1 MFYFIKERRVAP
13 QAEMK
18 KKIAE
23 MMEKLP
29 FRQQRLLVRYACILT
44 THNKDAVG
52 ADVLNSREK
61 MCAELRRTLRDA
73 GERDTL
79 MIGKM
84 ARIMLEI
91 AQAQNINGWKS
102 RR

>member
-18 KKIAE
+18 ERIAE

-29 FRQQRLLVRYACILT
+29 FRQQRLLVRYACILMRNGK
-44 THNKDAVG
+44 HGIK
-52 ADVLNSREK
+52 ADVMSSREK

-84 ARIMLEI
+84 ARVMLEI
-91 AQAQNINGWKS
+91 AQSKS
-102 RR
+102 VSGGQ

>member
-1 MFYFIKERRVAP
+1 MFYLIKERRVAP
-13 QAEMK
+13 QAEMEER
-18 KKIAE
+18 IEE

-29 FRQQRLLVRYACILT
+29 FRQQRLLVRYACILAQRGK
-44 THNKDAVG
+44 HG
-52 ADVLNSREK
+52 IRADVLNSREK

-91 AQAQNINGWKS
+91 AQAQNVSGGQ
-102 RR
+102 

>member
-1 MFYFIKERRVAP
+1 ME
-13 QAEMK
+13 

-44 THNKDAVG
+44 QREKRG
-52 ADVLNSREK
+52 IKADVLNSREK

-91 AQAQNINGWKS
+91 AQAQNINGGKS

>member
-1 MFYFIKERRVAP
+1 MKERI
-13 QAEMK
+13 E
-18 KKIAE
+18 E

-44 THNKDAVG
+44 QRGKRGIN

-84 ARIMLEI
+84 ARVMLEI
-91 AQAQNINGWKS
+91 AQSQSISGGQ
-102 RR
+102 

>member
-1 MFYFIKERRVAP
+1 MKER
-13 QAEMK
+13 
-18 KKIAE
+18 IAE

-44 THNKDAVG
+44 RSGKRG
-52 ADVLNSREK
+52 IKADVLNSREK

-79 MIGKM
+79 MIRKM
-84 ARIMLEI
+84 ARVMLEI
-91 AQAQNINGWKS
+91 AQSKS
-102 RR
+102 VSERK

>member
-1 MFYFIKERRVAP
+1 MFYLIKERRVAP

-44 THNKDAVG
+44 THNKNAVG

-84 ARIMLEI
+84 ARVMMEI
-91 AQAQNINGWKS
+91 AQSKS
-102 RR
+102 VSERK

>member
-1 MFYFIKERRVAP
+1 MFYLIKERRGAP

-18 KKIAE
+18 ERIEE

-29 FRQQRLLVRYACILT
+29 FRQQRLLVRYACILARNGK
-44 THNKDAVG
+44 HGIK

-79 MIGKM
+79 MISKM
-84 ARIMLEI
+84 ARVMLEI
-91 AQAQNINGWKS
+91 AQSKS
-102 RR
+102 ISGGQ

>member
-1 MFYFIKERRVAP
+1 MFYLIKERRGAP

-18 KKIAE
+18 ERIAE

-52 ADVLNSREK
+52 TDVLNSREK

-91 AQAQNINGWKS
+91 AQSKS
-102 RR
+102 VSERK

>member
-18 KKIAE
+18 ERIAE

-52 ADVLNSREK
+52 ADVMNSREK

-91 AQAQNINGWKS
+91 AQSKS
-102 RR
+102 VSGGQ

>member
-1 MFYFIKERRVAP
+1 MFYLIKERRVAP
-13 QAEMK
+13 QAEMEER
-18 KKIAE
+18 IEE

-44 THNKDAVG
+44 TQNKDAVG

-79 MIGKM
+79 MICKM
-84 ARIMLEI
+84 ARVMMEI
-91 AQAQNINGWKS
+91 AQSQSISERK
-102 RR
+102 

>member
-1 MFYFIKERRVAP
+1 MKERI
-13 QAEMK
+13 E
-18 KKIAE
+18 E

-91 AQAQNINGWKS
+91 AQSKS
-102 RR
+102 VSERK

>member
-1 MFYFIKERRVAP
+1 MKERI
-13 QAEMK
+13 E
-18 KKIAE
+18 E

-44 THNKDAVG
+44 QRGKRG
-52 ADVLNSREK
+52 IRADVLNSREK

-91 AQAQNINGWKS
+91 AQSKS
-102 RR
+102 VSGGQ

>member
-61 MCAELRRTLRDA
+61 MCAEMRRTLRDA

-79 MIGKM
+79 MISKM
-84 ARIMLEI
+84 ARVMLEI
-91 AQAQNINGWKS
+91 EQSKRISERK
-102 RR
+102 

>member
-1 MFYFIKERRVAP
+1 MKERI
-13 QAEMK
+13 E
-18 KKIAE
+18 E

-44 THNKDAVG
+44 RSGKRG
-52 ADVLNSREK
+52 IKADVLNSREK

-91 AQAQNINGWKS
+91 VQAQNVSGGQ
-102 RR
+102 

>member
-1 MFYFIKERRVAP
+1 MKER
-13 QAEMK
+13 
-18 KKIAE
+18 IAE

-44 THNKDAVG
+44 TNNKDAAG
-52 ADVLNSREK
+52 ADVLNSRKE

-79 MIGKM
+79 MISKM
-84 ARIMLEI
+84 ARVMLEI
-91 AQAQNINGWKS
+91 AQSKS
-102 RR
+102 VSGGQ

>member
-1 MFYFIKERRVAP
+1 MP
-13 QAEMK
+13 AEMK
-18 KKIAE
+18 ERIAE

-91 AQAQNINGWKS
+91 AQSKS
-102 RR
+102 VSERK

>member
-1 MFYFIKERRVAP
+1 MEERI
-13 QAEMK
+13 E
-18 KKIAE
+18 E

-29 FRQQRLLVRYACILT
+29 FRQQRLLVRYACILI
-44 THNKDAVG
+44 KREKRG
-52 ADVLNSREK
+52 IKADVLNSREK

-79 MIGKM
+79 MICKM

-91 AQAQNINGWKS
+91 AQAQNINGGKS

>member
-1 MFYFIKERRVAP
+1 MFYIIKERRVAP

-18 KKIAE
+18 ERIEE

-29 FRQQRLLVRYACILT
+29 FRQKRLLVRYACILT
-44 THNKDAVG
+44 RSGKRG
-52 ADVLNSREK
+52 IKADVLNSREK
-61 MCAELRRTLRDA
+61 MCAELRQTLRDA

-91 AQAQNINGWKS
+91 AQSKS
-102 RR
+102 VSGGQ

>member
-1 MFYFIKERRVAP
+1 MEERI
-13 QAEMK
+13 E
-18 KKIAE
+18 E

-29 FRQQRLLVRYACILT
+29 FRQQRLLVRYACILAQRG
-44 THNKDAVG
+44 KRG
-52 ADVLNSREK
+52 IRADVLNSREK

-91 AQAQNINGWKS
+91 AQSKS
-102 RR
+102 VSERK

>member
-1 MFYFIKERRVAP
+1 MEERI
-13 QAEMK
+13 E
-18 KKIAE
+18 E

-29 FRQQRLLVRYACILT
+29 FRQQRLLVRYACILAQRG
-44 THNKDAVG
+44 KRG
-52 ADVLNSREK
+52 IRADVLNSRKK

-84 ARIMLEI
+84 ACVMMEI
-91 AQAQNINGWKS
+91 AQSKS
-102 RR
+102 VSGGQ

>member
-1 MFYFIKERRVAP
+1 
-13 QAEMK
+13 MK

-29 FRQQRLLVRYACILT
+29 FRQQRLLMRYACILT
-44 THNKDAVG
+44 THKKDAVG
-52 ADVLNSREK
+52 ADVMNSREK

-91 AQAQNINGWKS
+91 AQSKS
-102 RR
+102 VSERK

>member
-1 MFYFIKERRVAP
+1 MFYLIKERRVAP

-44 THNKDAVG
+44 QREKRG
-52 ADVLNSREK
+52 IRADVLNSREK

-84 ARIMLEI
+84 ARVMLEI
-91 AQAQNINGWKS
+91 AQSKS
-102 RR
+102 ISGGQ